1 MFASLRTRSSP
12 VVIVIYSRYLHGLYM
27 AGAWK
32 CQFKEEEEVE
42 EGNKERRQNVG
53 KDGIGMELGSVVFGR
68 MFHEWNNNYRCSL
81 E

>member
-42 EGNKERRQNVG
+42 EGNVG
-53 KDGIGMELGSVVFGR
+53 KDGFGMELGSVVTTALGECFMSGIITTGAV
-68 MFHEWNNNYRCSL
+68 
-81 E
+81 